1 MLIFYTIKNF
11 IKKNKFT
18 NFLVILNKN
27 YFRNILFLVK
37 FIFSKKKI
45 IENYKKKFS
54 QNNFKSKDGGN
65 VKIYENA
72 LETYPD
78 DYFIN
83 YPYENLEKKTKEFL
97 PNITFIFDVGAN
109 IGIWTIPK
117 RLSFNQDVKFY
128 CFEPSKI
135 IHEYL
140 TKNLSEY
147 QNTYIYNCALSDK
160 DGYENLSLSLEA
172 IRNGRYFSTGLGSLK
187 FKTFFFNEKVQT
199 FKFDTFFKK
208 NLNEIV
214 NKKDSQILIKVD
226 IEGNELEFLNGGKE
240 ILNELNNIIIEM
252 EFNKKSFFYLKEDYE
267 YNFKKRIDILKK
279 LGFKKVFY
287 ENKKKEIH
295 IINLLDFD
303 IREFFEKKLDKKE
316 IYVIN
321 FFFVKVN

>member
-1 MLIFYTIKNF
+1 MDVSKIYNHAYNHILLLSLTVQLRYQIFCTDK
-11 IKKNKFT
+11 
-18 NFLVILNKN
+18 L
-27 YFRNILFLVK
+27 R
-37 FIFSKKKI
+37 
-45 IENYKKKFS
+45 KFS
-54 QNNFKSKDGGN
+54 QNNFKSRDGGN

-208 NLNEIV
+208 SVRVSMRCL
-214 NKKDSQILIKVD
+214 
-226 IEGNELEFLNGGKE
+226 
-240 ILNELNNIIIEM
+240 
-252 EFNKKSFFYLKEDYE
+252 
-267 YNFKKRIDILKK
+267 KKRRRPSD
-279 LGFKKVFY
+279 
-287 ENKKKEIH
+287 
-295 IINLLDFD
+295 
-303 IREFFEKKLDKKE
+303 
-316 IYVIN
+316 
-321 FFFVKVN
+321 